1 MDSDDGRVGSVA
13 EEMKRQMTLQMQ
25 RFRVTQIAG
34 RAAAEHTKEYLKL
47 HEKVASIARC
57 SC

>member
-1 MDSDDGRVGSVA
+1 MGSVA

-25 RFRVTQIAG
+25 RFRLTQIAG

>member
-1 MDSDDGRVGSVA
+1 MGSVA

-25 RFRVTQIAG
+25 RFRLTQIAAAG

>member
-25 RFRVTQIAG
+25 RFRLTQIAG
-34 RAAAEHTKEYLKL
+34 RAAAEHTEKYLKL